1 MYVILNGAP
10 RTLLPFQSEIM
21 NAAEYIEHLAAERG
35 FRPNTISNWKVA
47 VRNWQRAVGDI
58 PIADITKQTVRIWV
72 ESLRQ
77 QHITANTANAYM
89 RQLRSVYNK
98 AVEEFSLDRPNPFR
112 YAMISP
118 EETVKRALGELQMQQ
133 LRNLDL
139 TRRQARARDVF
150 ILTVMLRGISPC
162 DLWGLRPK
170 DIRGNS
176 LTYRRAKT
184 GRLIQMRLEPEAISL
199 LTKLGFADGS
209 ERNFRNECHCV
220 NELLRKIGKKMGLP
234 FGLSLYCAR
243 HTWATAAQR
252 AGVPLSMISQSM
264 GHADQKTTQIYLAG
278 LETPVMDRW
287 GRDIIDTLFGTG

>member
-1 MYVILNGAP
+1 MKPAD
-10 RTLLPFQSEIM
+10 
-21 NAAEYIEHLAAERG
+21 YIDHLASERNY
-35 FRPNTISNWKVA
+35 RPNTLANWKVA
-47 VRNWQRAVGDI
+47 ARNFERSVGDI
-58 PIADITKQTVRIWV
+58 RISEISKKTVRAWV

-89 RQLRSVYNK
+89 RQLRSIYNK
-98 AVEEFSLDRPNPFR
+98 AVEEFGLESPNPFR

-133 LRNLDL
+133 LRSLEL
-139 TRRQARARDVF
+139 TRRESKARDVF
-150 ILTVMLRGISPC
+150 MLTVMLRGISPC

-170 DIRGNS
+170 DIRGDS

-184 GRLIQMRLEPEAISL
+184 GRLIQMRLEPEAIEL
-199 LTKLGFADGS
+199 MRKLGFADGS
-209 ERNFRNECHCV
+209 EHIFRNECHNV
-220 NELLRKIGKKMGLP
+220 NDQLRKIGRKMGLP

-287 GRDIIDTLFGTG
+287 GRDIIDTLFGAS

>member
-1 MYVILNGAP
+1 
-10 RTLLPFQSEIM
+10 M
-21 NAAEYIEHLAAERG
+21 NVAEYIGHLAEERH
-35 FRPNTISNWKVA
+35 FRQNTLSNWRVA
-47 VRNWQRAVGDI
+47 ARNWLRVVGDI
-58 PIADITKQTVRIWV
+58 PIADISKQTVRTWA
-72 ESLRQ
+72 EALRQ

-112 YAMISP
+112 YVMIKP

-133 LRNLDL
+133 LRKLEL
-139 TRRQARARDVF
+139 TRRQSRARDIF
-150 ILTVMLRGISPC
+150 MLTVMLRGISPC

-170 DIRGNS
+170 DIRGDS

-184 GRLIQMRLEPEAISL
+184 GRLIQMRLEPEALQL
-199 LTKLGFADGS
+199 LKKLGFADGS
-209 ERNFRNECHCV
+209 ERNFRNECHSV
-220 NELLRKIGKKMGLP
+220 NALLRKIGRKMGLP

-252 AGVPLSMISQSM
+252 AGVPLPMISQSM
-264 GHADQKTTQIYLAG
+264 GHADEKTTQIYLAG

-287 GRDIIDTLFGTG
+287 GRDIIDTLFGAG

>member
-1 MYVILNGAP
+1 
-10 RTLLPFQSEIM
+10 M
-21 NAAEYIEHLAAERG
+21 NATEYIDHLAEERQ
-35 FRPNTISNWKVA
+35 FRPNTVANWKVA
-47 VRNWQRAVGDI
+47 ARNWERAVGEVDI
-58 PIADITKQTVRIWV
+58 GDISKKTVRIWAD
-72 ESLRQ
+72 SLRR

-98 AVEEFSLDRPNPFR
+98 AVEEFFLDRPNPFK
-112 YAMISP
+112 YVMIGP
-118 EETVKRALGELQMQQ
+118 EETVKRALGELQMQR
-133 LRNLDL
+133 LRTMEL
-139 TRRQARARDVF
+139 TRREARARDVF
-150 ILTVMLRGISPC
+150 MLTVMLRGISPC

-170 DIRGNS
+170 DIRGDS

-184 GRLIQMRLEPEAISL
+184 GRLIQMRLEPEASEL
-199 LTKLGFADGS
+199 MKRLGFADGS
-209 ERNFRNECHCV
+209 ERNFRNECHGI
-220 NELLRKIGKKMGLP
+220 NDQLRKIGRRMGLP

-264 GHADQKTTQIYLAG
+264 GHADEKTTQIYLAG

>member
-1 MYVILNGAP
+1 
-10 RTLLPFQSEIM
+10 M
-21 NAAEYIEHLAAERG
+21 NVAEYIEYLAEERH
-35 FRPNTISNWKVA
+35 FRPNTLSNWRVA
-47 VRNWQRAVGDI
+47 ARNWLRVVGDI
-58 PIADITKQTVRIWV
+58 PITDISRQDVRTWA
-72 ESLRQ
+72 EALRK

-112 YAMISP
+112 YVMIKP

-133 LRNLDL
+133 LRKLEL
-139 TRRQARARDVF
+139 TRRQSRARDIF
-150 ILTVMLRGISPC
+150 MLTVMLRGISPC

-170 DIRGNS
+170 DIRGDS

-184 GRLIQMRLEPEAISL
+184 GRLIQMRLEPEALQL
-199 LTKLGFADGS
+199 LKKLGFADGS
-209 ERNFRNECHCV
+209 ERNFRNECHSV
-220 NELLRKIGKKMGLP
+220 NALLRKIGRKMGLP

-252 AGVPLSMISQSM
+252 AGVPLPMISQSM

-287 GRDIIDTLFGTG
+287 GRSIIDTLFGAG

>member
-1 MYVILNGAP
+1 
-10 RTLLPFQSEIM
+10 M
-21 NAAEYIEHLAAERG
+21 NVAEYIEHLAEERH
-35 FRPNTISNWKVA
+35 FRPNTLSNWRVA
-47 VRNWQRAVGDI
+47 ARNWLRVVGDI
-58 PIADITKQTVRIWV
+58 PIADISKQTVRIWA

-98 AVEEFSLDRPNPFR
+98 AVEELTLDRPNPFR
-112 YAMISP
+112 YVMIKP
-118 EETVKRALGELQMQQ
+118 EETVKRALGEMQMHH
-133 LRNLDL
+133 LRRLDL
-139 TRRQARARDVF
+139 TRRQSRARDIF
-150 ILTVMLRGISPC
+150 MLTVMLRGISPC

-170 DIRGNS
+170 DIRGDS

-184 GRLIQMRLEPEAISL
+184 GRLIQMRLEPEALQL
-199 LTKLGFADGS
+199 LKKLGFADGS

-220 NELLRKIGKKMGLP
+220 NDLLRKIGRKMGLP

-252 AGVPLSMISQSM
+252 AGVPLPMISQSM

-278 LETPVMDRW
+278 LDTPVMDRW
-287 GRDIIDTLFGTG
+287 GRDIIDTLFGAG

>member
-1 MYVILNGAP
+1 
-10 RTLLPFQSEIM
+10 M
-21 NAAEYIEHLAAERG
+21 NVEEYIEHLAEERH
-35 FRPNTISNWKVA
+35 FRQNTLSNWRVA
-47 VRNWQRAVGDI
+47 ARNWLRVVGDI
-58 PIADITKQTVRIWV
+58 PIADISKQTVRTWA
-72 ESLRQ
+72 EALRQ

-112 YAMISP
+112 YVMIKP

-133 LRNLDL
+133 LRKLEL
-139 TRRQARARDVF
+139 TRRQSRARDIF
-150 ILTVMLRGISPC
+150 MLTVMLRGISPC

-170 DIRGNS
+170 DIRGDS

-184 GRLIQMRLEPEAISL
+184 GRLIQMRLEPEALQL
-199 LTKLGFADGS
+199 LKKLGFADGS
-209 ERNFRNECHCV
+209 ERNFRNESHCV
-220 NELLRKIGKKMGLP
+220 NDLLRKIGRKMGLS

-287 GRDIIDTLFGTG
+287 GRDIIDTLFGAG